1 MSVVVDFLS
10 GEFFLRSRPNGGT
23 AVLLRS
29 LWVTTLIC
37 AMVLPIKSYCA
48 AGTELAFSAVQLKV
62 ELGQMIPW
70 FGAVFAGAYAA
81 FYSRFAAQWSYLAS
95 LYNQI
100 TATVASAPADHFP
113 NEAFIGWNAAFIEDA
128 QDLHLARKSMFASV
142 IKGLLQDPQVVRV
155 FLSYTDGGPNRLRD
169 LERQLNC
176 AAATPAE
183 VDFVTAQSIQRA
195 VENAAV
201 SPPA

>member
-1 MSVVVDFLS
+1 MSAVVDFLS
-10 GEFFLRSRPNGGT
+10 GEFLLRSRPNGGT
-23 AVLLRS
+23 AVLFRS

-48 AGTELAFSAVQLKV
+48 ADTELAFSAAQLKV

-70 FGAVFAGAYAA
+70 FGAVFAGTYAA

-100 TATVASAPADHFP
+100 TATIASAPAGHFP
-113 NEAFIGWNAAFIEDA
+113 NEALIGWKAAFIEDA

-142 IKGLLQDPQVVRV
+142 IKGFLQDPQVVRV
-155 FLSYTDGGPNRLRD
+155 FLSYTDGGPDRLHD
-169 LERQLNC
+169 LQLQLNC
-176 AAATPAE
+176 VAVTPA
-183 VDFVTAQSIQRA
+183 
-195 VENAAV
+195 
-201 SPPA
+201 